1 MAFVKTRGT
10 EDRDARLVEFE
21 AFEAVEEFQEE
32 AHCAFKIGCAV
43 APAGQEQLLGALDLL
58 QQRSFVL
65 SFGPVRHAHSPG
77 LRPSM
82 PDAPTLE

>member
-1 MAFVKTRGT
+1 VQ
-10 EDRDARLVEFE
+10 
-21 AFEAVEEFQEE
+21 EFQEE
-32 AHCAFKIGCAV
+32 AHGAFKIGRAV
-43 APAGQEQLLGALDLL
+43 APAGQEELLGALDLL